1 MTGQDII
8 DFADIDPNRAQV
20 SSYSRDASGGT
31 LSVTDGSHSANIAL
45 LGSYLASSFAASSD
59 GHTPWP
65 LVKDRT
71 SDIARRERRSC
82 STVSSSDAN
91 ASCLACAQSSPRHE
105 FGLQLQEEDGWVAL
119 AAQLFHRTMGGARM
133 GFASAPCRSTCQP
146 AARTTS
152 PAMSANLSFQW
163 VKTLLAKL
171 CPSPPLGFER
181 A

>member
-71 SDIARRERRSC
+71 SDIARRERQFIRRLS
-82 STVSSSDAN
+82 N
-91 ASCLACAQSSPRHE
+91 AVTMASRDVPR
-105 FGLQLQEEDGWVAL
+105 
-119 AAQLFHRTMGGARM
+119 
-133 GFASAPCRSTCQP
+133 
-146 AARTTS
+146 
-152 PAMSANLSFQW
+152 
-163 VKTLLAKL
+163 
-171 CPSPPLGFER
+171 
-181 A
+181 